1 MIVNE
6 CEWKWLFWND
16 FEWLGIITWWI
27 IRWTSTFWW
36 IEIKNLFSTDGYP
49 MMIMT
54 KFMKK
59 KIQSNSRHMQCLNF
73 EVWNLNVSQKSLEIH
88 EYSGIWNF
96 VITVIKIFFT
106 AVRNLLPRVVNINY
120 TGLDLTSTRWFLVER
135 TGWKNTG

>member
-1 MIVNE
+1 M
-6 CEWKWLFWND
+6 WMDMND

-59 KIQSNSRHMQCLNF
+59 KYRPILDTCNVLISRYEILTFQK
-73 EVWNLNVSQKSLEIH
+73 KSLEIH

-96 VITVIKIFFT
+96 VITVIKIFST

>member
-1 MIVNE
+1 MF
-6 CEWKWLFWND
+6 LND

-54 KFMKK
+54 KFIQNYSPILDTCNVFWGMVSKRFKK
-59 KIQSNSRHMQCLNF
+59 
-73 EVWNLNVSQKSLEIH
+73 KSLEIH

-96 VITVIKIFFT
+96 VITVIKIFST

-120 TGLDLTSTRWFLVER
+120 TGLDLTSTRWFLAER

>member
-1 MIVNE
+1 MRGEND
-6 CEWKWLFWND
+6 CEWMWMFLND

-36 IEIKNLFSTDGYP
+36 IEIKNLFSTDGSP

-54 KFMKK
+54 KFIQNYSPILDTCNVFRGMISKRLK
-59 KIQSNSRHMQCLNF
+59 KISRNSRIFRNMKF
-73 EVWNLNVSQKSLEIH
+73 RD
-88 EYSGIWNF
+88 YSNQDF
-96 VITVIKIFFT
+96 ST